1 MNRLTQFFEEEE
13 EPQLADE
20 YFVIETPQYWFAV
33 SRETAHSI
41 ERLLDRWWGPRW
53 ITFIDIYGARR
64 RILRSAVD
72 FISESTPSLRAAG
85 RAFRR
90 ARKLEEK
97 ADHRSWEDDD

>member
-1 MNRLTQFFEEEE
+1 MNRLTPFFAEDE
-13 EPQLADE
+13 EPQVADE
-20 YFVIETPQYWFAV
+20 YFVVETSQYWFAV
-33 SRETAHSI
+33 TRETAQRI

-53 ITFIDIYGARR
+53 ITFTDLYGARR

-72 FISESTPSLRAAG
+72 FISDSTPSQRAAG

-97 ADHRSWEDDD
+97 ADRRSWEDDD